1 MIVLAEKFISCLGE
15 VSLGVSFLL
24 LAIFA
29 LLPLIREKY
38 RAKWCYLL
46 WLALAI
52 RLIIPFN
59 IHIPNAPVKLYR
71 ENAQSGLSMQLY
83 EDEYA
88 LEHELVS
95 EKIPQQ
101 NFEHAEVEPAADA
114 SVQQPTAEVSAPQ
127 PAAEQPAAA
136 AGSELKAK
144 ISTAELLTIIW
155 AAGAV
160 VYLGIQFACY
170 AKFLRHVRRWASP
183 PKNVRRSSPFPCG
196 LLRDRKPHGHGI
208 FPNGAASAEGGL
220 FRTRA

>member
-24 LAIFA
+24 LAIFV

-59 IHIPNAPVKLYR
+59 IHIPNAPVKLYK
-71 ENAQSGLSMQLY
+71 EKAESGMSMPFSGNEQ
-83 EDEYA
+83 A
-88 LEHELVS
+88 FEHEHVS

-101 NFEHAEVEPAADA
+101 NFEHAEGEPAADA

-136 AGSELKAK
+136 ATSPLPVQSITQRALTAQRPRAKAN
-144 ISTAELLTIIW
+144 TTP
-155 AAGAV
+155 
-160 VYLGIQFACY
+160 QTF
-170 AKFLRHVRRWASP
+170 F
-183 PKNVRRSSPFPCG
+183 SSPSPSVSTS
-196 LLRDRKPHGHGI
+196 
-208 FPNGAASAEGGL
+208 AAAAFS
-220 FRTRA
+220 